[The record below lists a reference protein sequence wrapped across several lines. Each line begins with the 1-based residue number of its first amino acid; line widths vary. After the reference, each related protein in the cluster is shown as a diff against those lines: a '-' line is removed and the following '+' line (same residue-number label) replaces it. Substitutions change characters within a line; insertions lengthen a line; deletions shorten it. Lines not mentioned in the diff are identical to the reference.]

1 MIMIFPP
8 FVTDF
13 LLTVCVT
20 LRSHYP
26 SGLLPQAPILDEALV
41 TVEADPRCDFVKGR
55 CSRIS
60 IVQQS

>member
-1 MIMIFPP
+1 MILSS

-20 LRSHYP
+20 VRSHYS
-26 SGLLPQAPILDEALV
+26 SGLLPQAPVLDEALV
-41 TVEADPRCDFVKGR
+41 TVEADPRCNFVKGR

-60 IVQQS
+60 